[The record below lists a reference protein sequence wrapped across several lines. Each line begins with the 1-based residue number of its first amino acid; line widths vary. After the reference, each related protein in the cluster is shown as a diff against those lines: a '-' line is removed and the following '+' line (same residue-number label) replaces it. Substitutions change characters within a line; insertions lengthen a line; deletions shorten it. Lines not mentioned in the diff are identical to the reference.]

1 VNNNN
6 DNLLEDNWEAR
17 LIDYSM
23 GTMAPGEAQE
33 FERQLEECRV
43 HVKLADQYTQV
54 VGWMGAA
61 VTPAEPP
68 GGHKNRLMS
77 RVSATPQAAPEER
90 GPATQITGAA
100 PEPIP
105 FAPRTTT
112 GPAMTAYSGK
122 DAEGQ
127 PSSVTDLG
135 EYRARRAGRSRLAW
149 GGAAVAALALLVLAG
164 WLSSILGRPYLPPGY
179 RAIAVQNQP
188 GGSASSAVLF
198 YNLERR
204 EAYFQADGLQALDAQ
219 KVYEMWL
226 LPKGGGD
233 PVPAGIFNAGGE
245 GRAGHEIQAPADMAQ
260 YAGVAVS
267 LENAPGGKV
276 VAGPILLM
284 GQFST
289 TD

>member
-1 VNNNN
+1 MNNNK
-6 DNLLEDNWEAR
+6 DNLLEDNWEGR

-23 GTMAPGEAQE
+23 GTMSPGEAQE

-43 HVKLADQYTQV
+43 HVKLADHYMQV

-61 VTPAEPP
+61 ATPAEPP
-68 GGHKNRLMS
+68 GGHKSRLLS
-77 RVSATPQAAPEER
+77 RVAATPQAAPEEHR
-90 GPATQITGAA
+90 TAALVAGAA
-100 PEPIP
+100 AEPIP
-105 FAPRTTT
+105 FAPRTTA

-122 DAEGQ
+122 DAQGV
-127 PSSVTDLG
+127 PSSVADLD
-135 EYRARRAGRSRLAW
+135 EYRARRAGRSRVLW
-149 GGAAVAALALLVLAG
+149 SGAAVAVLALLVLAG
-164 WLSSILGRPYLPPGY
+164 WLSSVLARPYLPEGY
-179 RAIAVQNQP
+179 KAIAVQNQP

-198 YNLERR
+198 YNPGRR
-204 EAYFQADGLQALDAQ
+204 DAYFQADGLQVLDAQ

-233 PVPAGIFNAGGE
+233 PIPAGIFNAGG
-245 GRAGHEIQAPADMAQ
+245 GGKVWHEIQAPADMAQ

-284 GQFST
+284 GQYST